1 MTTRSARSLGAFV
14 ILMACGAAC
23 GRNSGTPPSNEGSS
37 ALGGIRLLVT
47 DETGGNLVLVDPA
60 SGQVVERIPVG
71 KRPRGLSL
79 MRDGL
84 HVLVAL
90 SGSPIAGP
98 GVDESKLPPADRS
111 ADGIGVV
118 DIAARKL
125 VRTLPSGQDP
135 ETFDLSPD
143 GQTVYVSNEETS
155 EVSALDITTSTIR
168 GRVKVGGEPEGVTVR
183 PDGRVVYVTSEA
195 DNAVYA
201 IDTSTLAVV
210 ARIEAGPRP
219 RAVAFTRDGLTA
231 FVTVE
236 NNATLT
242 VVDAA
247 VHKPL
252 APIVIPP
259 TAGTP
264 TPPRPMGAVLS
275 PDGRQLFVSL
285 GRSRS
290 VAVIDVALR
299 RVVRTIEELGART
312 WGIAV
317 SADGQKLYTANGPS
331 GDVSIV
337 DIATGTVE
345 RRVMVGGSPWGVIV
359 VSGVE

>member
-1 MTTRSARSLGAFV
+1 MTKRSARALGAFV
-14 ILMACGAAC
+14 ILSVCAAAC
-23 GRNSGTPPSNEGSS
+23 GRNAGTPTAGESS
-37 ALGGIRLLVT
+37 LAAGGIRLLVT

-79 MRDGL
+79 MRDGR

-98 GVDESKLPPADRS
+98 GVDESTLPPADRS

-118 DIAARKL
+118 DIVTRKL
-125 VRTLPSGQDP
+125 VRILPSGQDP

-143 GQTVYVSNEETS
+143 GQTVYVSNEETA
-155 EVSALDITTSTIR
+155 EVSVLDMATATVR

-183 PDGRVVYVTSEA
+183 PDGLVVYVTSEA

-201 IDTSTLAVV
+201 IDTGTLAVV
-210 ARIEAGPRP
+210 ARIETGPRP
-219 RAVAFTRDGLTA
+219 RAAAFTRDGAVA
-231 FVTVE
+231 FVTAE

-242 VVDAA
+242 VIDAA

-252 APIVIPP
+252 APIAIPP

-275 PDGRQLFVSL
+275 PDGRQLYVSL

-290 VAVIDVALR
+290 VAIIDVAER
-299 RVVRTIEELGART
+299 RVVRSIEDIGARP

-317 SADGQKLYTANGPS
+317 SADGRQLYTANGPS